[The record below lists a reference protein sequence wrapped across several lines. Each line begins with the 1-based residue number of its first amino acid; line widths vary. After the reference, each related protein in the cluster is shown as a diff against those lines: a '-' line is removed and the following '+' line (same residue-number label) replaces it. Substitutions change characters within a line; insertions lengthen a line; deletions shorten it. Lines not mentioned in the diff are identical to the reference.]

1 MSRYVHSFVV
11 VTALVAALSA
21 CTTLQIAAM
30 LLPEGTTTMLL
41 GNLEKVSDVNRK
53 RVAQLEAAGRWEEL
67 ARFAEQNLAKEAS
80 NADWFL
86 ILGYARSRS
95 GAHDAAA
102 KAYGEAVRLEP
113 DNEAAWNLLAQS
125 HRARGDSQ
133 RAVVVLNNA
142 LLALREAP
150 VTMYLLGESYSDL
163 GRDADARF
171 AYEKSLAMEPQF
183 SAAWFGLT
191 RAYQRL
197 GLASEAREARARL
210 EKLDPQLAKRLDG
223 APAGTGAAVR

>member
-1 MSRYVHSFVV
+1 MPLYVRFLAAAAIAI
-11 VTALVAALSA
+11 ALNA
-21 CTTLQIAAM
+21 CTTMQVVSMLVPDGTTSM
-30 LLPEGTTTMLL
+30 LLSH
-41 GNLEKVSDVNRK
+41 LEKVSDVNRR
-53 RVAQLEAAGRWEEL
+53 RVVELEAAGRWDEL

-80 NADWFL
+80 NADWLL
-86 ILGYARSRS
+86 ILGYARSRA

-133 RAVVVLNNA
+133 RAVIVLNNA

-150 VTMYLLGESYSDL
+150 ATMYLLGESYSDL
-163 GRDADARF
+163 GRDVDARF

-197 GLASEAREARARL
+197 GLTAEAGAARARL
-210 EKLDPQLAKRLDG
+210 EKLDPQLAKRLDAAAVEG
-223 APAGTGAAVR
+223 GAAAR